1 MIIISP
7 DIILLIVFIFTLYFC
22 VLKND
27 SILNVIGVTIGIVVP
42 IGLLLLAINTWGIAA
57 MSAIIIIFSPF
68 LSLYGKSYLDEDL
81 SHHIWSFFACMIG
94 FFFVLLFYDHST
106 SLFSITIVTLLFQY
120 FLGKHI
126 LSNIN
131 DLFQF
136 ISLSI
141 IFVGSYFIAFVT
153 ALYIEPNIFKL
164 INIVFHLMNFGLNDF
179 GKILIILITSII
191 TFYCTYIFQSYIFK
205 KALSLSN
212 EQNKF

>member
-7 DIILLIVFIFTLYFC
+7 DIILLIIFIFTVYFC

-27 SILNVIGVTIGIVVP
+27 SILNIIAFIIAIVFP
-42 IGLLLLAINTWGIAA
+42 IGLLLLAINTWGIPA
-57 MSAIIIIFSPF
+57 MSAIIILFSPF
-68 LSLYGKSYLDEDL
+68 LSLYGKSYWDVDV
-81 SHHIWSFFACMIG
+81 SHHIWSFFACIIG
-94 FFFVLLFYDHST
+94 FFFVLLFSYNST

-131 DLFQF
+131 NLFQL

-141 IFVGSYFIAFVT
+141 IFAGSYFIAYVT
-153 ALYIEPNIFKL
+153 ALYYIEPIIFKL
-164 INIVFHLMNFGLNDF
+164 INIVFDLMNFGLDFRLNDF

-191 TFYCTYIFQSYIFK
+191 TFYCTY
-205 KALSLSN
+205 AMLNL
-212 EQNKF
+212 